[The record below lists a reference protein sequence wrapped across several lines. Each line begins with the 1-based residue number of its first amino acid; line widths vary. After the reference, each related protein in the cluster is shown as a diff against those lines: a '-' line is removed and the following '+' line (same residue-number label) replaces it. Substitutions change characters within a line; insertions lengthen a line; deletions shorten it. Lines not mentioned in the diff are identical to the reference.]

1 MSLVVCSNNI
11 NDQAEFDRGALDQA
25 PFRFRN
31 HLVNPLELPSNCEV
45 AVQSVK
51 INKNGLIR
59 VSPTDN
65 FYIYFG
71 KQILSSTDPN
81 SEQTASCPIMG
92 RLLPPGSN
100 EPIYVNMVRYTELL
114 KDAVLLAIPHPDLD
128 RTNTKVTA
136 IYDGG
141 AIGSQFSGFEFQLK
155 YLDGVGNGK
164 DGSGV
169 GYASATDWKI
179 LNTQRNPG
187 ATPSMNITIDGV
199 DGQVTETHL
208 DAPGQE
214 YTTGSYTNVGTT
226 TNGNGSGATLDLV
239 IDGNGSITSVAIN
252 QGGSGYAFE
261 DELIPDSTIGEG
273 IEASILVEDVIEPDS
288 AKMKIEAVNDAGENG
303 LNVCWLN
310 KRPLSHMGGL
320 FSVDLTGLKQPGTDR
335 FNSAWAVGLVRGTA
349 STTGQ
354 MKTFDGVGGNLT
366 DSRHFYDYVIYSEQ
380 IRDRGDYFL
389 RVGHMVYNTDD
400 ATRKAGKP
408 FVLDEIVYYDDG
420 GGSSF
425 ASNTSWKAGDLVQS
439 GTNGYNLSRNWG
451 QIDSLAFRI
460 NNEKIHIFVESVDG
474 EDFPPGSGWNNDR
487 KTLVSFDHV
496 SGHMKNINIPK
507 PVGTTCWNLYPKIM
521 IRKAGRFV
529 KVDKYDGR
537 QILVNGVEAEAT
549 NPDASWFIRM
559 QGDDATGRLAMAFDS
574 RDIYRLG
581 DKPDAVPTYTP
592 LGTTDPFTS
601 GGTLDS
607 YRFILLL
614 GSGEPFYKYTRSA
627 NLQSRLGFQGEGIV
641 GHQPG
646 ASDSQT
652 NTHSS
657 PDTPDLM
664 DYSSAFVRLD
674 NFTQKSYNAGT
685 GRPSK
690 ILYQVPRFDTSNREF
705 GNALYYEPQ
714 ERTYIK
720 LHNSEQIKL
729 NELHLSI
736 CDNLERLCDAGITGK
751 TVVCLHFRQSSTPLF
766 KSMN

>member
-11 NDQAEFDRGALDQA
+11 NEQAEFDRGALDQA

-31 HLVNPLELPSNCEV
+31 HLVNPLELPANCEV

-51 INKNGLIR
+51 VNKNGLIR
-59 VSPTDN
+59 VSPSDQ

-71 KQILSSTDPN
+71 KQILSSSDPN

-92 RLLPPGSN
+92 RILPSGSS
-100 EPIYVNMVRYTELL
+100 EPIYVNMVRFTELL
-114 KDAVLLAIPHPDLD
+114 QDAVLLAIPHPDLD

-141 AIGSQFSGFEFQLK
+141 AVGSQFSGFQFDLA
-155 YLDGVGNGK
+155 YLNGVGNGK

-187 ATPSMNITIDGV
+187 ATPSMDISLNTASGV
-199 DGQVTETHL
+199 VTAISIEEG
-208 DAPGQE
+208 GQE
-214 YTTGSYTNVGTT
+214 YTSGSYTNIATT
-226 TNGNGSGATLDLV
+226 SSGSGSGATLDLE
-239 IDGNGSITSVAIN
+239 INGLGSITSATIN
-252 QGGSGYAFE
+252 QAGSGY
-261 DELIPDSTIGEG
+261 DIGDDLVPDSTIGEG
-273 IEASILVEDVIEPDS
+273 IESLITVTTVS
-288 AKMKIEAVNDAGENG
+288 SGSGKMKIQAVNDAGLNG
-303 LNVCWLN
+303 NNVCWLN

-320 FSVDLTGLKQPGTDR
+320 FTVDLTGLKESGTER
-335 FNSAWAVGLVRGTA
+335 LNGGWAVGLVRGTA
-349 STTGQ
+349 STLGQ
-354 MKTFDGVGGNLT
+354 MKTFDSTEGDLT
-366 DSRHFYDYVIYSEQ
+366 NSRHFYDYVIYSEQ
-380 IRDRGDYFL
+380 IAGRGDFFL
-389 RVGHMVYNTDD
+389 RVGHCIYNSDD

-408 FVLDEIVYYDDG
+408 FVLEEIIYYDDG

-425 ASNTSWKAGDLVQS
+425 ASNTSWKAGDLVKS
-439 GTNGYNLSRNWG
+439 GTNGYNLSRNFG
-451 QIDSLAFRI
+451 KIDSLAFRI
-460 NNEKIHIFVESVDG
+460 NNEKIHIFVQSVN
-474 EDFPPGSGWNNDR
+474 GSGFTDGWNNDR
-487 KTLVSFDHV
+487 KTLVSFNHV
-496 SGHMKNINIPK
+496 SGHMKNRNIPK
-507 PVGTTCWNLYPKIM
+507 PVGTTCWNLFPKIM
-521 IRKAGRFV
+521 IRKAGRSV
-529 KVDKYDGR
+529 TIDKYDGR
-537 QILVNGVEAEAT
+537 QIVVNGVEAEAD
-549 NPDASWFIRM
+549 NPDASWFIRQ
-559 QGDDATGRLAMAFDS
+559 QGDEATGRLAMAFDS

-581 DKPDAVPTYTP
+581 DNPTATPTYTP
-592 LGTTDPFTS
+592 LGTTDPFLTTS
-601 GGTLDS
+601 TFDS
-607 YRFILLL
+607 YRFILLF
-614 GSGEPFYKYTRSA
+614 GPGEPFYKYTRSA

-641 GHQPG
+641 GHNSG
-646 ASDSQT
+646 ATDSQS
-652 NTHSS
+652 NQYLS

-720 LHNSEQIKL
+720 LHNSDSIRL

-751 TVVCLHFRQSSTPLF
+751 TVICLHFRQSSTPLF
-766 KSMN
+766 KMMK

>member
-1 MSLVVCSNNI
+1 MSLVVCSNNV

-59 VSPTDN
+59 VSPTDQ

-92 RLLPPGSN
+92 RILPSGSN
-100 EPIYVNMVRYTELL
+100 EPIYVNMVRFTELL
-114 KDAVLLAIPHPDLD
+114 RDAVLLAIPHPDLD

-136 IYDGG
+136 VYDGG
-141 AIGSQFSGFEFQLK
+141 AVGSQFSGFKFELK

-169 GYASATDWKI
+169 GYASATDWKV
-179 LNTQRNPG
+179 LNTQINSG
-187 ATPSMNITIDGV
+187 ATPSMDISLNAESGV
-199 DGQVTETHL
+199 VTAILL
-208 DAPGQE
+208 DNAGSE
-214 YTTGSYTNVGTT
+214 YTTGTYTDVATT
-226 TNGNGSGATLDLV
+226 TSGSGSGATLDLV
-239 IDGNGSITSVAIN
+239 IDGSGTITSASLN
-252 QGGSGYAFE
+252 KGGSGYATE
-261 DELIPDSTIGEG
+261 DELVPLTATIGEG
-273 IEASILVEDVIEPDS
+273 IDLVIVVDSIGTGS
-288 AKMKIEAVNDAGENG
+288 SKMKIEAVNDATING

-310 KRPLSHMGGL
+310 RRPLSHMGGL
-320 FSVDLTGLKQPGTDR
+320 FTVDLTGLKQSGTEKL
-335 FNSAWAVGLVRGTA
+335 NGGWAVGLVRGTG
-349 STTGQ
+349 SKTGQ
-354 MKTFDGVGGNLT
+354 MRTFDGRGGNLT
-366 DSRHFYDYVIYSEQ
+366 DSRHFYDYVVYSEQ
-380 IRDRGDYFL
+380 IAGRGDFFL
-389 RVGHMVYNTDD
+389 RVGHLIYNSDD
-400 ATRKAGKP
+400 ATRRAGKP
-408 FVLDEIVYYDDG
+408 FVLEEIIYYDDG

-425 ASNTSWKAGDLVQS
+425 ASNTSWRAGDLVQS
-439 GTNGYNLSRNWG
+439 GTNGYNLSRNIG
-451 QIDSLAFRI
+451 KIDSLAFRI
-460 NNEKIHIFVESVDG
+460 NNEKIHIFVQSVN
-474 EDFPPGSGWNNDR
+474 GSGFTGGWNNDR
-487 KTLVSFDHV
+487 KTLVSFNHV
-496 SGHMKNINIPK
+496 AGHMKNINIPK
-507 PVGTTCWNLYPKIM
+507 PVGTTCWNLFPKIM
-521 IRKAGRFV
+521 IRKAGRSV
-529 KVDKYDGR
+529 TVDKYDGR
-537 QILVNGVEAEAT
+537 QILVNGVEAEAD
-549 NPDASWFIRM
+549 NPDASWFVRM
-559 QGDDATGRLAMAFDS
+559 QGDDASGRLAMAFDS

-581 DKPDAVPTYTP
+581 ENPTAVPTYTP
-592 LGTTDPFTS
+592 LGTTNTFLSTS
-601 GGTLDS
+601 TFDS

-641 GHQPG
+641 GHNAG

-652 NTHSS
+652 NTHTS

-720 LHNSEQIKL
+720 LHNSEEIKL

-766 KSMN
+766 KSLN

>member
-1 MSLVVCSNNI
+1 MSLVVCSNNS
-11 NDQAEFDRGALDQA
+11 NDIGDFDRGALDQA

-59 VSPTDN
+59 VSPTDK

-71 KQILSSTDPN
+71 KQILSSTDPD
-81 SEQTASCPIMG
+81 SESTASCPIMG
-92 RLLPPGSN
+92 RILPSGST
-100 EPIYVNMVRYTELL
+100 EPIYVNMVRFTELL
-114 KDAVLLAIPHPDLD
+114 RDAVLLAIPHPDLD

-136 IYDGG
+136 VYDGG
-141 AIGSQFSGFEFQLK
+141 SVGSQFSGFQFELK
-155 YLDGVGNGK
+155 YLNGVGNGK
-164 DGSGV
+164 DASGV
-169 GYASATDWKI
+169 GFASATDWKV
-179 LNTQRNPG
+179 LNNQFNPG
-187 ATPSMNITIDGV
+187 ATPSMDISLVSESGV
-199 DGQVTETHL
+199 VTETHL
-208 DAPGQE
+208 DNAGSE
-214 YTTGSYTNVGTT
+214 YTTGSYTNVATT
-226 TNGNGSGATLDLV
+226 TSGGGSGATLDLV
-239 IDGNGSITSVAIN
+239 IDGSGTITSVTIN
-252 QGGSGYAFE
+252 QGGVGYAFE
-261 DELIPDSTIGEG
+261 DELVPLTATIGEG
-273 IEASILVEDVIEPDS
+273 IDLVIVVEEVGAGS
-288 AKMKIEAVNDAGENG
+288 SKMKIQAVNDAGLNG
-303 LNVCWLN
+303 NNVCWLN

-320 FSVDLTGLKQPGTDR
+320 FTVDLTGLKESGTEKL
-335 FNSAWAVGLVRGTA
+335 NGGWAVGLVRG
-349 STTGQ
+349 SELKTGQ
-354 MKTFDGVGGNLT
+354 INTFDGRGGDLT
-366 DSRHFYDYVIYSEQ
+366 NSRIFYDYVIYSEQ
-380 IRDRGDYFL
+380 IAGRGDFFL

-400 ATRKAGKP
+400 ATRRAGRP
-408 FVLDEIVYYDDG
+408 FVLNEIIYYDDG
-420 GGSSF
+420 DGSSF
-425 ASNTSWKAGDLVQS
+425 ASNTPWKAGDLVAS
-439 GTNGYNLSRNWG
+439 GTNGYNLSRNVG
-451 QIDSLAFRI
+451 KIDSLAFRI
-460 NNEKIHIFVESVDG
+460 NNEKIHIFVQSVNG
-474 EDFPPGSGWNNDR
+474 TGLTGGWNNDR

-496 SGHMKNINIPK
+496 SGHMKNKNIPK

-521 IRKAGRFV
+521 IRKAGRSV
-529 KVDKYDGR
+529 TVDKYDGR
-537 QILVNGVEAEAT
+537 EVLVNGVEAEAT
-549 NPDASWFIRM
+549 NPDASWFVRM
-559 QGDDATGRLAMAFDS
+559 QGDEASGRLAMAFDS
-574 RDIYRLG
+574 RSIYRLG
-581 DKPDAVPTYTP
+581 DNPTAVPTYTP
-592 LGTTDPFTS
+592 LGTTDPFLSTA
-601 GGTLDS
+601 TFDS

-614 GSGEPFYKYTRSA
+614 GSGEPFYRYTGSA

-641 GHQPG
+641 GHNAG

-652 NTHSS
+652 NTHTS

-766 KSMN
+766 KSVN

>member
-59 VSPTDN
+59 VSPSDQ

-92 RLLPPGSN
+92 RILPSGSN
-100 EPIYVNMVRYTELL
+100 EAIYVNMVRFTELL
-114 KDAVLLAIPHPDLD
+114 RDAVLLAIPHPDLD

-136 IYDGG
+136 VYDGG
-141 AIGSQFSGFEFQLK
+141 AIGSQFSGFKFELK
-155 YLDGVGNGK
+155 YLNGVGNGK

-169 GYASATDWKI
+169 GYASATDWKV
-179 LNTQRNPG
+179 LNTQFNAG
-187 ATPSMNITIDGV
+187 ATPSMDISLNAESGL
-199 DGQVTETHL
+199 VTAILL
-208 DAPGQE
+208 DNAGSE
-214 YTTGSYTNVGTT
+214 YTTGTYTNVATT
-226 TNGNGSGATLDLV
+226 TDGSGSGATLDLV
-239 IDGNGSITSVAIN
+239 IDGSGTITTATLN
-252 QGGSGYAFE
+252 KAGSGYATE
-261 DELIPDSTIGEG
+261 ERLQPLTATIGEG
-273 IEASILVEDVIEPDS
+273 VDLEITINTIGTGAS
-288 AKMKIEAVNDAGENG
+288 KMKIQAVNDASVNG

-320 FSVDLTGLKQPGTDR
+320 FTVDLTGLKESGTEKL
-335 FNSAWAVGLVRGTA
+335 NGGWAVGLVRGTDKK
-349 STTGQ
+349 SGQ
-354 MKTFDGVGGNLT
+354 MSTFGARDGDLT
-366 DSRHFYDYVIYSEQ
+366 NSRHFYDYVIYSEQ
-380 IRDRGDYFL
+380 IAGRGDFFL
-389 RVGHMVYNTDD
+389 RVGHCVYNTDD
-400 ATRKAGKP
+400 ATRRAGKP
-408 FVLDEIVYYDDG
+408 FCLNEIVYYDDG
-420 GGSSF
+420 DGSGF
-425 ASNTSWKAGDLVQS
+425 ASNTSWRAGDLVAS
-439 GTNGYNLSRNWG
+439 GTNGYNLSRNVG
-451 QIDSLAFRI
+451 KIDSLAFRI
-460 NNEKIHIFVESVDG
+460 NNEKIHIFVQSVN
-474 EDFPPGSGWNNDR
+474 GSGFTGGWNNDR

-496 SGHMKNINIPK
+496 SGHMKNKNIPK

-521 IRKAGRFV
+521 IRKSGRFV

-537 QILVNGVEAEAT
+537 QILVNGVEAEAN
-549 NPDASWFIRM
+549 NPDASWFVRM
-559 QGDDATGRLAMAFDS
+559 MGDEASGRLAMAFDS
-574 RDIYRLG
+574 RDIFRLG
-581 DKPDAVPTYTP
+581 DNPTGNPIYTP
-592 LGTTDPFTS
+592 LGTTNTFLSTS
-601 GGTLDS
+601 TFDS

-641 GHQPG
+641 GHNAG

-652 NTHSS
+652 NTHTS

-751 TVVCLHFRQSSTPLF
+751 TVVCLHFRESSTPLF